1 MSEKGI
7 KTFVS
12 DLEPISQQ
20 VGKHIITALQ
30 QPNTAAVLTSI
41 VPGFPT
47 DRIASIPISKEQM
60 IQIRMLLQQEQ
71 LAAMA
76 PESAPEEDRSIG
88 FRVDSEDEQ

>member
-30 QPNTAAVLTSI
+30 QPKTAAVLTSI

-47 DRIASIPISKEQM
+47 DRIASIPLTAEQM
-60 IQIRMLLQQEQ
+60 MQIRLLLQQEQ
-71 LAAMA
+71 LAAIQSN
-76 PESAPEEDRSIG
+76 EGEEERSIG
-88 FRVDSEDEQ
+88 FRVDEDEK